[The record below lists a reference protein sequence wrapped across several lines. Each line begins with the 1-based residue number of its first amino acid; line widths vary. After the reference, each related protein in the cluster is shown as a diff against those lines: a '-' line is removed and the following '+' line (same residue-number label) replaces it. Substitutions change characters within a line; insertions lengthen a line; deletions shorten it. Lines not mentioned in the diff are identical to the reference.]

1 MKRKSHSWVETLVSV
16 QSPLQ
21 KLIFGNSCQNLCES
35 RYQSFS
41 VLSSFTWFCYFL
53 QSILS
58 LIVANSTYSGLS
70 NVRFFV
76 STNIITQKLKESQ
89 ISNYSNQPQHNERIL
104 SISLQNVFVSF
115 ITLTIHQSFNQF
127 FIAIS
132 FKYIFINSLT
142 YLYDV
147 SVLCKTIFPKSVSQ
161 N

>member
-1 MKRKSHSWVETLVSV
+1 MKRKSHCWVETLVSV

-35 RYQSFS
+35 RYQNFQ

-76 STNIITQKLKESQ
+76 SKNVITQKLKESHLGRKAKFQTTQ
-89 ISNYSNQPQHNERIL
+89 ISLGIM
-104 SISLQNVFVSF
+104 
-115 ITLTIHQSFNQF
+115 
-127 FIAIS
+127 
-132 FKYIFINSLT
+132 
-142 YLYDV
+142 
-147 SVLCKTIFPKSVSQ
+147 SVSLASLSRMFSWVLLPSNSSKFQ
-161 N
+161 SIFHCNFF